1 MEGAELR
8 HTRNT
13 PSKEGRHSEI
23 QARLVTAQHGR
34 HLPALGKAHQLV
46 ADRSTAL
53 SLEKVP
59 LAPEE
64 EAFAPW
70 TSGSAHLNPAISF
83 SPQVISTIACP
94 AAACVWNDTKSAA
107 VLFNSL
113 LLQ

>member
-1 MEGAELR
+1 MARTSDQIWKVLSSD
-8 HTRNT
+8 T
-13 PSKEGRHSEI
+13 P
-23 QARLVTAQHGR
+23 VTPLQKRDGIR
-34 HLPALGKAHQLV
+34 TYKPDWSRRSTDVILPALGKAHQLV

-83 SPQVISTIACP
+83 SPQVISDYSLSCCSL
-94 AAACVWNDTKSAA
+94 CVE
-107 VLFNSL
+107 
-113 LLQ
+113 